1 MLALCSLFNQV
12 KGVFGETALS
22 LVPHI
27 ADAAI
32 KPSSLLA
39 EWAFLDFASC
49 KLTWQL

>member
-1 MLALCSLFNQV
+1 MLALCSLFHQV
-12 KGVFGETALS
+12 AGVFGETAHL

-32 KPSSLLA
+32 EPSNLLA
-39 EWAFLDFASC
+39 EWAFLDLVSC